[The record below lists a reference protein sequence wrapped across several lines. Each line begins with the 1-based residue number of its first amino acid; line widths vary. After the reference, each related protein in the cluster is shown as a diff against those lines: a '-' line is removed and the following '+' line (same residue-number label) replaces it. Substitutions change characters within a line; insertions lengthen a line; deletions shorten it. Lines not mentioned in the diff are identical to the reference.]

1 MKGALRLQSLV
12 NVAGA
17 ALLYWLAAPLLS
29 FGGHHPFDGVGM
41 RALGLVVLLLLV
53 LAAWSLRQWMRRSR
67 NDALMTQLQGNDAS
81 EALAGRFSTAMNLLR
96 AGIEVER
103 QGPAWPWRRRR
114 QVYELPWYVFIGA
127 PGAGKT
133 TALLHSGLRFPLAE
147 RLGAAPVAGIGGTRQ
162 CDWWFTDR
170 AVFIDTAGRYTTQDS
185 HHASDAHEWKTFLQ
199 LLCRYRPVQPI
210 NGVIVTVSV
219 PDLLHGGAELDQ
231 QAEAV
236 EQRLLELRAELGLS
250 FPVYL
255 LVTKVDLLAGFVEYF
270 GDFDAAQ
277 RERIWGTTFDYT
289 SEPGSASQALPND
302 LAARLAELP
311 RGIGD
316 ASVQRMQEE
325 TQPQR
330 RALIYQFP
338 AQLEAVLPALEGF
351 VRRAFRRTAEAPRQ
365 ALRGVYLTSGTQ
377 EGNPIDRVLGQLS
390 RHYGITMRA
399 PRPRAGAGA
408 GAGVGTSGGGKAYF
422 LSTLLQKLVIAE
434 APLAG
439 TNLKRRQ
446 RRRWIA
452 AGAGGVFTVVV
463 LTACVGWW
471 VSYRSNL
478 DYVSNV
484 GQRVAQVVREVDPSK
499 NRSIDQ
505 LLPLYAMLSELASSG
520 QIDPTRPPFG
530 FGFGLFQGARLAH
543 SADQTYH
550 RVLDQTLAP
559 LLAQRLTLALRQESD
574 PVARYDALRISLMLL
589 TPDHLQRDEVRR
601 WAAQAFAASGQAAGQ
616 APGAGEQQE
625 WLRHLD
631 ALLERNAVVGAMRLD
646 EASVRAART
655 ALAAL
660 PIEQRVYDRLLA
672 RARARLE
679 GDRSLAELV
688 SPAAVLAF
696 APNDSASGVPGIAAV
711 NTRKAWRE
719 LIEPALDPTIAELAG
734 EAGWVLGERGERDDR
749 FAAAQRLTRDRAARN
764 ELAKQVAQQ
773 YAQATIAQWDRL
785 LSALTLAAPADADS
799 LSALAGTLGAPASPL
814 RELLARIV
822 LEFPAPA
829 AAGGSASSAQ
839 QAFDA
844 AANARF
850 GALADYARSS
860 GAGAVDR
867 LLVPLPAALRDPAG
881 ARTSDLLRD
890 LRAEAARAPAPL
902 LHAES
907 VGKHRPDSFQRRAID
922 RQMTSGIAE
931 LAQACRR
938 ITDDR
943 YPFARDAKRDMPYAD
958 FARLFGPR
966 GLLDSFYRAHLA
978 GQVDAQ
984 RRPWRLVG
992 ASSASPKAQS
1002 ALRSFEM
1009 ADDIR
1014 RLFFPAGAEL
1024 PQLRLRLTPLSMDGE
1039 LLQFSADVDGQLMR
1053 YENGPRRP
1061 KVVQWPGPAATQKV
1075 VLRILPAGPSGVGAE
1090 AHEGPWALLRV
1101 LSRSGWQR
1109 AGAGGAGGASGGPV
1123 ARLVV
1128 DGRALNVEVAS
1139 ETAANAG
1146 LLADLGSFRCP
1157 EAW

>member
-1 MKGALRLQSLV
+1 MKSGVLRLQTLA
-12 NVAGA
+12 NMAGA
-17 ALLYWLAAPLLS
+17 ALLYWLAAPLLAIGS
-29 FGGHHPFDGVGM
+29 THPFDSAAT
-41 RALGLVVLLLLV
+41 RALGLVVLVL
-53 LAAWSLRQWMRRSR
+53 LAAAAWAARQWLRRRR
-67 NDALMTQLQGNDAS
+67 NTQLLTKLQGNDAS
-81 EALAGRFSTAMNLLR
+81 EALAERFSTAMNLLR

-103 QGPAWPWRRRR
+103 HGHAWPWRRRR

-210 NGVIVTVSV
+210 NGVVVTVSV
-219 PDLLHGGAELDQ
+219 PDLIHGGAELEQ
-231 QAEAV
+231 QAQAV

-270 GDFDAAQ
+270 GDFDSTQ
-277 RERIWGTTFDYT
+277 RERIWGTTFDHDVRH
-289 SEPGSASQALPND
+289 GALPDD

-316 ASVQRMQEE
+316 ASVQRLQDE

-330 RALIYQFP
+330 RAPIYQFP

-365 ALRGVYLTSGTQ
+365 ALRGIYLTSGTQ

-390 RHYGITMRA
+390 RHYGIPMRA
-399 PRPRAGAGA
+399 ERPRAD
-408 GAGVGTSGGGKAYF
+408 GGSGKAYF
-422 LSTLLQKLVIAE
+422 LSTLLQQLVIAE

-446 RRRWIA
+446 RRRLIA
-452 AGAGGVFTVVV
+452 AAAGSVLAVV
-463 LTACVGWW
+463 LLLACAGWW
-471 VSYRSNL
+471 FSYRSNL
-478 DYVSNV
+478 EYVASV
-484 GQRVAQVVREVDPSK
+484 GQRVQQVLREVDPSK
-499 NRSIDQ
+499 SRNIDQ
-505 LLPLYAMLSELASSG
+505 LLPLYAMLSDLASSG

-530 FGFGLFQGARLAH
+530 FGFGLFQGERLAR

-559 LLAQRLTLALRQESD
+559 LLAQRLSLALRQEAD

-589 TPDHLQRDEVRR
+589 TPGHLQRDEVRR
-601 WAAQAFAASGQAAGQ
+601 WAAQAFAASATGAGPAGQ

-631 ALLERNAVVGAMRLD
+631 ALLERNAVVNAMRLD
-646 EASVRAART
+646 EASVRAARG

-660 PIEQRVYDRLLA
+660 PLEQRVYDRLLA
-672 RARARLE
+672 RARARLD
-679 GDRSLAELV
+679 GDRSLADLV
-688 SPAAVLAF
+688 SPGAVLAF
-696 APNDSASGVPGIAAV
+696 APNDSASGVPGIAAI

-719 LIEPALDPTIAELAG
+719 LIEPALDPTIAELAS
-734 EAGWVLGERGERDDR
+734 EASWVMSEPDERGERS
-749 FAAAQRLTRDRAARN
+749 AAMQRLARERPARN
-764 ELAKQVAQQ
+764 ELAKQIAQR

-785 LSALTLAAPADADS
+785 LSALS
-799 LSALAGTLGAPASPL
+799 LSAPPDAESLGQLAGTLGAPASPL
-814 RELLARIV
+814 RELLARIA
-822 LEFPAPA
+822 LEFPPPA
-829 AAGGSASSAQ
+829 SAGGSASAAQ
-839 QAFDA
+839 QAFDVA
-844 AANARF
+844 TSARF
-850 GALADYARSS
+850 GALADYAR
-860 GAGAVDR
+860 GAGAGAIDR
-867 LLVPLPAALRDPAG
+867 LLVPLPAALREPAG
-881 ARTSDLLRD
+881 TRAGELLRE

-902 LHAES
+902 KSIWGVLADALG
-907 VGKHRPDSFQRRAID
+907 VQQRRAID
-922 RQMTSGIAE
+922 RQMTSGIGE
-931 LAQACRR
+931 LAQACRS
-938 ITDDR
+938 ITADR
-943 YPFARDAKRDMPYAD
+943 YPFVRDAKRDMPYAD

-966 GLLDSFYRAHLA
+966 GLLDAFYRAHLA
-978 GQVDAQ
+978 SQVDAQ

-992 ASSASPKAQS
+992 SASASPKAQS

-1014 RLFFPAGAEL
+1014 RLFFPADAEL

-1061 KVVQWPGPAATQKV
+1061 KTVQWPGPAATQKV
-1075 VLRILPAGPSGVGAE
+1075 LLRILPPGPSGVGAE

-1109 AGAGGAGGASGGPV
+1109 AGTGGAGPV

-1128 DGRALNVEVAS
+1128 DGRALSVEVAS
-1139 ETAANAG
+1139 ETPANAG

>member
-1 MKGALRLQSLV
+1 MKSGAVRLQSLV

-17 ALLYWLAAPLLS
+17 ALLFWLAAPLVAI
-29 FGGHHPFDGVGM
+29 GGMHPFDSAAARAVGL
-41 RALGLVVLLLLV
+41 AVLLLLV
-53 LAAWSLRQWMRRSR
+53 IAAWGVRQWLRQSR
-67 NDALMTQLQGNDAS
+67 NAKLLTQLQGSEAG
-81 EALAGRFSTAMNLLR
+81 EALAERFSTAMNLLR

-103 QGPAWPWRRRR
+103 SGRAWPWRRRR

-185 HHASDAHEWKTFLQ
+185 HHASDAQEWKTFLQ

-219 PDLLHGGAELDQ
+219 PDLIHGGAELEQ
-231 QAEAV
+231 QADAV
-236 EQRLLELRAELGLS
+236 EHRLLELRAELGLS

-270 GDFDAAQ
+270 GDFDTAQ
-277 RERIWGTTFDYT
+277 RERIWGTTFDYA
-289 SEPGSASQALPND
+289 EQQAALPDD

-316 ASVQRMQEE
+316 AAVQRLQEE
-325 TQPQR
+325 AQPQR

-351 VRRAFRRTAEAPRQ
+351 VRHAFRRSAEAPRQ
-365 ALRGVYLTSGTQ
+365 ALRGIYLTSGTQ

-390 RHYGITMRA
+390 RHYGIPIRGA
-399 PRPRAGAGA
+399 RPRAE
-408 GAGVGTSGGGKAYF
+408 GGSGKAYF
-422 LSTLLQKLVIAE
+422 LSSLLQQLVIAE

-446 RRRWIA
+446 RRRVIGAA
-452 AGAGGVFTVVV
+452 AGSAVAALLV
-463 LTACVGWW
+463 LACAGWW
-471 VSYRSNL
+471 VSYRSNVA
-478 DYVSNV
+478 YVDSV
-484 GQRVAQVVREVDPSK
+484 GERVRQVVREVDPA
-499 NRSIDQ
+499 RSQDIDQ
-505 LLPLYAMLSELASSG
+505 LLPLYAMLSDLAASG
-520 QIDPTRPPFG
+520 RVDPNHAPLG
-530 FGFGLFQGARLAH
+530 FGFGLFQGERLAR

-559 LLAQRLTLALRQESD
+559 LLAQRLTRALRQEAD
-574 PVARYDALRISLMLL
+574 PAARYDALRIGLMLL
-589 TPDHLQRDEVRR
+589 MPDHLRRDEVRR
-601 WAAQAFAASGQAAGQ
+601 WAAQAFATPAAAATGGQ

-631 ALLERNAVVGAMRLD
+631 ALLERNAVVDAMRLD
-646 EASVRAART
+646 EASVRAARS

-672 RARARLE
+672 RARARLD

-688 SPAAVLAF
+688 SPSAVRVF
-696 APNDSASGVPGIAAV
+696 APSDSASGVPGVAAI

-719 LIEPALDPTIAELAG
+719 LIEPAIDPTIVELAG
-734 EAGWVLGERGERDDR
+734 EAGWVMGDKDARS
-749 FAAAQRLTRDRAARN
+749 AAAQRIARDQPARS
-764 ELAKQVAQQ
+764 EVAKQVAQR

-785 LSALTLAAPADADS
+785 LAALTLSAPPDAES
-799 LSALAGTLGAPASPL
+799 LGQLAGTLGAPVSPL
-814 RELLARIV
+814 RELLTRIA
-822 LEFPAPA
+822 LEFPPPA
-829 AAGGSASSAQ
+829 AAGSSASSAQ

-844 AANARF
+844 ATSERF
-850 GALADYARSS
+850 GALADYARGS
-860 GAGAVDR
+860 GAGAIDR
-867 LLVPLPAALRDPAG
+867 LLVPLPAALRDPIG
-881 ARTSDLLRD
+881 ARTGDLLRE
-890 LRAEAARAPAPL
+890 LRAEAARAPAPMKSIWTVL
-902 LHAES
+902 ADAL
-907 VGKHRPDSFQRRAID
+907 GTQQRRAID
-922 RQMTSGIAE
+922 RQMTSGIGE

-978 GQVDAQ
+978 SQVDAQ
-984 RRPWRLVG
+984 RRPWRLTG
-992 ASSASPKAQS
+992 AASASPKAQS
-1002 ALRSFEM
+1002 SLRSFEM

-1014 RLFFPAGAEL
+1014 RLFFPGDTEL
-1024 PQLRLRLTPLSMDGE
+1024 PQLRLRLTPLSMDSE
-1039 LLQFSADVDGQLMR
+1039 LLQFSADVDGQLIR

-1061 KVVQWPGPAATQKV
+1061 KAVQWPGPAATQKV
-1075 VLRILPAGPSGVGAE
+1075 LLRILPAGPTGVGAE

-1109 AGAGGAGGASGGPV
+1109 GGNAGAGPV

-1128 DGRALNVEVAS
+1128 DGRALSVEVAS
-1139 ETAANAG
+1139 ETPANAG
-1146 LLADLGSFRCP
+1146 LLAELGSFRCP

>member
-1 MKGALRLQSLV
+1 MKSGAVRLQSLV
-12 NVAGA
+12 NVAGL
-17 ALLYWLAAPLLS
+17 ALLYWLAAPLLAID
-29 FGGHHPFDGVGM
+29 GNHPFDSVAA
-41 RALGLVVLLLLV
+41 RAAGLVALLLLA
-53 LAAWSLRQWMRRSR
+53 LAAVAARQWLRRSR
-67 NDALMTQLQGNDAS
+67 NTRLLTQLQGNDAS
-81 EALAGRFSTAMNLLR
+81 EALAERFSTAMNLLR

-103 QGPAWPWRRRR
+103 SGRAWPWRRRR

-219 PDLLHGGAELDQ
+219 PDLIHGGAELEQ

-277 RERIWGTTFDYT
+277 RECLWGTTFDYAG
-289 SEPGSASQALPND
+289 PQSAPAGALPD
-302 LAARLAELP
+302 ELAARLAELP

-316 ASVQRMQEE
+316 ASVQRLQDE

-351 VRRAFRRTAEAPRQ
+351 ARRAFRRTAEAPRQ
-365 ALRGVYLTSGTQ
+365 ALRGIYLTSGTQ

-399 PRPRAGAGA
+399 ARPRSDAG
-408 GAGVGTSGGGKAYF
+408 TGKAYF
-422 LSTLLQKLVIAE
+422 LSALLQKLVIAE

-446 RRRWIA
+446 RRRWIT
-452 AGAGGVFTVVV
+452 AGAGSALAIV
-463 LTACVGWW
+463 LLLACVGWW
-471 VSYRSNL
+471 FSYRSNL
-478 DYVSNV
+478 DYVASV
-484 GQRVAQVVREVDPSK
+484 GQRVQQVVREVDPAK
-499 NRSIDQ
+499 EGNTGNIDQ
-505 LLPLYAMLSELASSG
+505 LLPLYAMLSDLAASG
-520 QIDPTRPPFG
+520 QVDPTRPPFG
-530 FGFGLFQGARLAH
+530 FGFGLFQGARLAQ

-559 LLAQRLTLALRQESD
+559 LLAQRLTLALRQEAD

-589 TPDHLQRDEVRR
+589 TPGHLQRDEVRR
-601 WAAQAFAASGQAAGQ
+601 WAAQAFAAPTAASGQG
-616 APGAGEQQE
+616 PGAGEQHE

-631 ALLERNAVVGAMRLD
+631 ALLERNAVVNVMRLD
-646 EASVRAART
+646 EASVRAARS

-660 PIEQRVYDRLLA
+660 PIERRVYDRLLA
-672 RARARLE
+672 RARARLD

-688 SPAAVLAF
+688 SPGAVLAF
-696 APNDSASGVPGIAAV
+696 APNDSASGVPGIAAI

-719 LIEPALDPTIAELAG
+719 LIEPTLDPTIAELAS
-734 EAGWVLGERGERDDR
+734 EAGWVMDERSP
-749 FAAAQRLTRDRAARN
+749 AIQRLARERPARN

-785 LSALTLAAPADADS
+785 LSALTLAAPPDAES
-799 LSALAGTLGAPASPL
+799 LSVLAGTLGAPASPL
-814 RELLARIV
+814 RELLARIA
-822 LEFPAPA
+822 LEFPPPA
-829 AAGGSASSAQ
+829 GAGGSASSAQ
-839 QAFDA
+839 QAFDSA
-844 AANARF
+844 TSARF

-867 LLVPLPAALRDPAG
+867 LLVPLPAALREPAG
-881 ARTSDLLRD
+881 ARAGELLRD

-902 LHAES
+902 KAIWS
-907 VGKHRPDSFQRRAID
+907 VLADALGAQQRRAID
-922 RQMTSGIAE
+922 RQLTSGIGE
-931 LAQACRR
+931 LAQACRS
-938 ITDDR
+938 ITADR

-966 GLLDSFYRAHLA
+966 GLLDAFYRAHLA
-978 GQVDAQ
+978 SQVDAQ

-992 ASSASPKAQS
+992 AATASPKAQS
-1002 ALRSFEM
+1002 ALHSFEM

-1014 RLFFPAGAEL
+1014 RLFFPEGAEL

-1061 KVVQWPGPAATQKV
+1061 KAVQWPGPAATQKV
-1075 VLRILPAGPSGVGAE
+1075 LLRILPAGPSGVGAE

-1109 AGAGGAGGASGGPV
+1109 AGSGGAGAGAGPV

-1128 DGRALNVEVAS
+1128 DGRALNVEVTS
-1139 ETAANAG
+1139 DSSGNAG

>member
-1 MKGALRLQSLV
+1 MRSGAVRLQSLV
-12 NVAGA
+12 NLAGA
-17 ALLYWLAAPLLS
+17 ALLYWLAAPLLAIGS
-29 FGGHHPFDGVGM
+29 THPFDSAAA
-41 RALGLVVLLLLV
+41 RAIGLVVLLLLV
-53 LAAWSLRQWMRRSR
+53 ITAWAARQWLRKSR
-67 NDALMTQLQGNDAS
+67 NARLMTQLQGNDAS

-103 QGPAWPWRRRR
+103 QGHVWPWRRRR

-219 PDLLHGGAELDQ
+219 PDLIHGGAELEQ

-277 RERIWGTTFDYT
+277 RERIWGTTFDYAGAQGAT
-289 SEPGSASQALPND
+289 AGAPAGAPPGALPSD

-316 ASVQRMQEE
+316 ASVQRLQDE

-338 AQLEAVLPALEGF
+338 AQLDAVLPALEGF

-365 ALRGVYLTSGTQ
+365 ALRGIYLTSGTQ

-390 RHYGITMRA
+390 RHYGIPMRA
-399 PRPRAGAGA
+399 ARSR
-408 GAGVGTSGGGKAYF
+408 SEGGSGKAYF
-422 LSTLLQKLVIAE
+422 LSSLLQQLVIAE

-439 TNLKRRQ
+439 ANLKRRQ

-452 AGAGGVFTVVV
+452 AGAGSLLSVV
-463 LTACVGWW
+463 LLLACIGWW

-478 DYVSNV
+478 DYVTSV
-484 GQRVAQVVREVDPSK
+484 GERVAQVVREVDPANK
-499 NRSIDQ
+499 RNIGNIDQ

-530 FGFGLFQGARLAH
+530 FGFGLFQGARLAQ

-559 LLAQRLTLALRQESD
+559 LLAQRLTLALRQDAD

-601 WAAQAFAASGQAAGQ
+601 WAAQAFAASSKGAGAPGQ

-631 ALLERNAVVGAMRLD
+631 ALLERNAVVGVMRLD
-646 EASVRAART
+646 EASVRAARS

-672 RARARLE
+672 RARARLD
-679 GDRSLAELV
+679 GDRTLAELV

-696 APNDSASGVPGIAAV
+696 APNDSASGVPGIAAI

-734 EAGWVLGERGERDDR
+734 EAGWVLGDERS
-749 FAAAQRLTRDRAARN
+749 ANVQRLARERAARN

-773 YAQATIAQWDRL
+773 YAQATITQWDRL
-785 LSALTLAAPADADS
+785 LSALTLTAPADAES
-799 LSALAGTLGAPASPL
+799 LTALAGTLAASASPL
-814 RELLARIV
+814 RELLARIA
-822 LEFPAPA
+822 LEFPPPA
-829 AAGGSASSAQ
+829 ASSSASSAQ

-844 AANARF
+844 ATSARF

-867 LLVPLPAALRDPAG
+867 LLVPLPAVLREPAG
-881 ARTSDLLRD
+881 ARAGELLRD

-902 LHAES
+902 KQIWNVLADAL
-907 VGKHRPDSFQRRAID
+907 GGQQRRAID
-922 RQMTSGIAE
+922 RQMTSGIGE
-931 LAQACRR
+931 LAQACRG
-938 ITDDR
+938 ITTDR
-943 YPFARDAKRDMPYAD
+943 YPFAREAKRDMPYAD

-978 GQVDAQ
+978 AQVDAQ

-992 ASSASPKAQS
+992 AASASPKAQS

-1014 RLFFPAGAEL
+1014 HLFFPEGAEL

-1061 KVVQWPGPAATQKV
+1061 KTVQWPGPAATQKV
-1075 VLRILPAGPSGVGAE
+1075 LLRILPAGPSGVGAE

-1109 AGAGGAGGASGGPV
+1109 AGAGGAGPV

-1128 DGRALNVEVAS
+1128 DGRALNVEVTS
-1139 ETAANAG
+1139 ETPANAG
-1146 LLADLGSFRCP
+1146 LLADLGSFHCP

>member
-1 MKGALRLQSLV
+1 MKSGAVRLQSLA

-29 FGGHHPFDGVGM
+29 IDGSHPFDGAAA
-41 RALGLVVLLLLV
+41 RAIGLIVLLV
-53 LAAWSLRQWMRRSR
+53 LALATWGARQWLRKTR
-67 NDALMTQLQGNDAS
+67 NARLLTQLQGNDAS

-103 QGPAWPWRRRR
+103 SGHAWPWRRRR

-219 PDLLHGGAELDQ
+219 PDLIHGGAELEQ

-277 RERIWGTTFDYT
+277 RERIWGTTFDY
-289 SEPGSASQALPND
+289 SQQQGALPGD

-316 ASVQRMQEE
+316 ASVQRLQEE
-325 TQPQR
+325 AQAQR

-338 AQLEAVLPALEGF
+338 AQLDAVLPALEGF

-365 ALRGVYLTSGTQ
+365 ALRGIYLTSGTQ

-399 PRPRAGAGA
+399 ARPRPD
-408 GAGVGTSGGGKAYF
+408 GGSGKAYF
-422 LSTLLQKLVIAE
+422 LSTLLQQLVIAE

-452 AGAGGVFTVVV
+452 AGAGSVLSVVV
-463 LTACVGWW
+463 LLACVGWW

-478 DYVSNV
+478 DYVESV
-484 GQRVAQVVREVDPSK
+484 GQRVAQVVREVDPT
-499 NRSIDQ
+499 NRRNVGNIDQ

-520 QIDPTRPPFG
+520 RIDPTRPPFG
-530 FGFGLFQGARLAH
+530 FGFGLFQGARLAR

-559 LLAQRLTLALRQESD
+559 LLAQRLTLALRQDAD

-589 TPDHLQRDEVRR
+589 TPGHLQRDEVRR
-601 WAAQAFAASGQAAGQ
+601 WAAQAFASSTGAGAQGQ

-625 WLRHLD
+625 WLHHLD

-646 EASVRAART
+646 EASVRAARS

-672 RARARLE
+672 RARARLD

-688 SPAAVLAF
+688 SPSAVLAF
-696 APNDSASGVPGIAAV
+696 APNDSASGVPGIAAI
-711 NTRKAWRE
+711 NTRRAWRE
-719 LIEPALDPTIAELAG
+719 LIEPMLDPTIAELAS
-734 EAGWVLGERGERDDR
+734 EAGWVLGQGDPQDARS
-749 FAAAQRLTRDRAARN
+749 AAVQRLARERPARN

-785 LSALTLAAPADADS
+785 LSALTLAAPADAES
-799 LSALAGTLGAPASPL
+799 LNALAGTLAASASPL
-814 RELLARIV
+814 RELLARIA
-822 LEFPAPA
+822 LEFPPPA

-844 AANARF
+844 ATGARF
-850 GALADYARSS
+850 GALADYAR
-860 GAGAVDR
+860 GPGTGAVDH
-867 LLVPLPAALRDPAG
+867 LLVPLPAVLREPAG
-881 ARTSDLLRD
+881 ARAGDLLRD

-902 LHAES
+902 KAIWS
-907 VGKHRPDSFQRRAID
+907 VLADALGAQQRRAID
-922 RQMTSGIAE
+922 RQMTSGIGE
-931 LAQACRR
+931 LAQACRL
-938 ITDDR
+938 ITTDR
-943 YPFARDAKRDMPYAD
+943 YPFAREAKRDMPYAD
-958 FARLFGPR
+958 FARLFGPH
-966 GLLDSFYRAHLA
+966 GLLATFYRSHLA
-978 GQVDAQ
+978 SQVDAQ

-992 ASSASPKAQS
+992 SASASPKAQS
-1002 ALRSFEM
+1002 ALHSFEM

-1014 RLFFPAGAEL
+1014 RLFFPDGAEL

-1061 KVVQWPGPAATQKV
+1061 KAVQWPGPAATQKV
-1075 VLRILPAGPSGVGAE
+1075 LLRILPAGPSGVGAE

-1109 AGAGGAGGASGGPV
+1109 AGSGGAGAGAGPV

-1139 ETAANAG
+1139 ETPANAG

>member
-1 MKGALRLQSLV
+1 MKGGAVRLQSLV

-29 FGGHHPFDGVGM
+29 IGGSHPFDGAAA
-41 RALGLVVLLLLV
+41 RAIGLVVLLLLA
-53 LAAWSLRQWMRRSR
+53 LAAWGVRQWLRKTR
-67 NDALMTQLQGNDAS
+67 NARLLTQLQGNDAS

-103 QGPAWPWRRRR
+103 SSHAWPWRRRR

-219 PDLLHGGAELDQ
+219 PDLIHGGAELEQ

-270 GDFDAAQ
+270 GDFDTAQ
-277 RERIWGTTFDYT
+277 RERIWGTTFDY
-289 SEPGSASQALPND
+289 AQQQAALPGD

-316 ASVQRMQEE
+316 ASVQRLQEE
-325 TQPQR
+325 AQAQR

-338 AQLEAVLPALEGF
+338 AQLDAVLPALEGF

-365 ALRGVYLTSGTQ
+365 ALRGIYLTSGTQ

-399 PRPRAGAGA
+399 ARPRPD
-408 GAGVGTSGGGKAYF
+408 GGSGKAYF
-422 LSTLLQKLVIAE
+422 LSTLLQQLVIAE

-446 RRRWIA
+446 RRRWMA
-452 AGAGGVFTVVV
+452 AGAGSVLSVVV
-463 LTACVGWW
+463 LLACVGWW

-478 DYVSNV
+478 DYVDGV
-484 GQRVAQVVREVDPSK
+484 GQRVAQVVREVDPT
-499 NRSIDQ
+499 NRRNIGNIDQ

-520 QIDPTRPPFG
+520 RIDPTRPPFG
-530 FGFGLFQGARLAH
+530 FGFGLFQGARLAR

-559 LLAQRLTLALRQESD
+559 LLAQRLTLALRQDAD

-601 WAAQAFAASGQAAGQ
+601 WAAQAFASSTGAGAQGQ

-625 WLRHLD
+625 WLHHLD

-646 EASVRAART
+646 EASVRAARS

-672 RARARLE
+672 RARARLD

-719 LIEPALDPTIAELAG
+719 LIEPMLDPTITELAS
-734 EAGWVLGERGERDDR
+734 EAGWVLGQGDPQGERS
-749 FAAAQRLTRDRAARN
+749 AAAQRLARERPARN
-764 ELAKQVAQQ
+764 ELAKLVAQQ

-785 LSALTLAAPADADS
+785 LSALTLTAPADAES
-799 LSALAGTLGAPASPL
+799 LSALAGTLAASASPL
-814 RELLARIV
+814 RELLARIA
-822 LEFPAPA
+822 LEFPPPA

-844 AANARF
+844 ATSARF
-850 GALADYARSS
+850 GALADYARGS
-860 GAGAVDR
+860 GTGAVDR
-867 LLVPLPAALRDPAG
+867 LLVPLPAALREPAG
-881 ARTSDLLRD
+881 ARAGELLRD

-902 LHAES
+902 KAIWS
-907 VGKHRPDSFQRRAID
+907 VLADALGAQQRRAID
-922 RQMTSGIAE
+922 RQMTSGIGE
-931 LAQACRR
+931 LAQACRL
-938 ITDDR
+938 ITADR
-943 YPFARDAKRDMPYAD
+943 YPFAREAKRDMPYAD
-958 FARLFGPR
+958 FARLFGPH
-966 GLLDSFYRAHLA
+966 GLLATFYRSHLA
-978 GQVDAQ
+978 TQVDAQ
-984 RRPWRLVG
+984 RRPWRLLG
-992 ASSASPKAQS
+992 SASASPKAQS
-1002 ALRSFEM
+1002 ALHSFEM

-1014 RLFFPAGAEL
+1014 RLFFPEGAEL

-1061 KVVQWPGPAATQKV
+1061 KAVQWPGPAATQKV
-1075 VLRILPAGPSGVGAE
+1075 LLRILPAGPSGVGAE

-1109 AGAGGAGGASGGPV
+1109 AGTGGAGAGAGPV

-1139 ETAANAG
+1139 ETPANAG

>member
-1 MKGALRLQSLV
+1 MKSGVLRLQSLV

-17 ALLYWLAAPLLS
+17 ALLYWLAAPLLAI
-29 FGGHHPFDGVGM
+29 GGSHPFDSAAA
-41 RALGLVVLLLLV
+41 RAIGLTVLLSLA
-53 LAAWSLRQWMRRSR
+53 LAAWGARQWLRKSR
-67 NDALMTQLQGNDAS
+67 NAKLLTQLQGSDAS
-81 EALAGRFSTAMNLLR
+81 EALAERFSTAMNLLR

-103 QGPAWPWRRRR
+103 SGRAWPWRRRR

-219 PDLLHGGAELDQ
+219 PDLIHGGAELEQ

-270 GDFDAAQ
+270 GDFDATQ
-277 RERIWGTTFDYT
+277 RERIWGTTFDYAGPQT
-289 SEPGSASQALPND
+289 GALPND
-302 LAARLAELP
+302 LAARLAELA
-311 RGIGD
+311 RGLGD
-316 ASVQRMQEE
+316 ASVQRLQDEP
-325 TQPQR
+325 QPQR

-351 VRRAFRRTAEAPRQ
+351 VRHAFRRTVEAPRQ
-365 ALRGVYLTSGTQ
+365 ALRGIYLTSGTQ

-390 RHYGITMRA
+390 RHYGIAMRA
-399 PRPRAGAGA
+399 QRPRLDG
-408 GAGVGTSGGGKAYF
+408 GGGKAYF
-422 LSTLLQKLVIAE
+422 LSNLLQKLVIAE

-439 TNLKRRQ
+439 TNLRRRQ
-446 RRRWIA
+446 RRRLITAA
-452 AGAGGVFTVVV
+452 AGSALTVAV
-463 LTACVGWW
+463 LLACVGWW
-471 VSYRSNL
+471 FSYRSNL
-478 DYVSNV
+478 DYVASV
-484 GQRVAQVVREVDPSK
+484 DQRVRQVVREVDPAK
-499 NRSIDQ
+499 GRNIGSIDQ
-505 LLPLYAMLSELASSG
+505 LLPLYAMLSDLASSG
-520 QIDPTRPPFG
+520 RIDPTRPPFG
-530 FGFGLFQGARLAH
+530 FGFGLFQGARLAQ

-559 LLAQRLTLALRQESD
+559 LLAQRLTLALRQETD

-589 TPDHLQRDEVRR
+589 TPGHLQRDEVRR
-601 WAAQAFAASGQAAGQ
+601 WAAQAFAAPGAAAGQ

-631 ALLERNAVVGAMRLD
+631 ALLERNAVVNVMQLD
-646 EASVRAART
+646 AASVRAARS

-672 RARARLE
+672 RARARLD
-679 GDRSLAELV
+679 GDRSLADLV

-696 APNDSASGVPGIAAV
+696 APNDSASGVPGIAAI

-719 LIEPALDPTIAELAG
+719 LIEPALDPTIAELAS
-734 EAGWVLGERGERDDR
+734 EAGWVMDERDER
-749 FAAAQRLTRDRAARN
+749 SAAAQRLARERPARN
-764 ELAKQVAQQ
+764 ELARQVAQQ

-785 LSALTLAAPADADS
+785 LSALTLTAPADAES
-799 LSALAGTLGAPASPL
+799 LGTLAGTLGAPASPL
-814 RELLARIV
+814 RELLARIA
-822 LEFPAPA
+822 LEFPPA
-829 AAGGSASSAQ
+829 AGPGAAASSAQ

-844 AANARF
+844 ATSARF

-867 LLVPLPAALRDPAG
+867 LLVPLPAAVREPGGVRA
-881 ARTSDLLRD
+881 SELLRE
-890 LRAEAARAPAPL
+890 LRAEAARAPPPL
-902 LHAES
+902 KAIWS
-907 VGKHRPDSFQRRAID
+907 VLADALGTQQRRAID
-922 RQMTSGIAE
+922 RQLTSGIAE

-938 ITDDR
+938 ITAER

-958 FARLFGPR
+958 FARLFGPH
-966 GLLDSFYRAHLA
+966 GLLDSFYRTHLA
-978 GQVDAQ
+978 NQVDAQ

-992 ASSASPKAQS
+992 AASASPKAQS

-1061 KVVQWPGPAATQKV
+1061 KAVQWPGPSATQKV
-1075 VLRILPAGPSGVGAE
+1075 LLRILPAGPSGVGAE
-1090 AHEGPWALLRV
+1090 MHEGPWALLRV
-1101 LSRSGWQR
+1101 LSRNGWQR
-1109 AGAGGAGGASGGPV
+1109 AGAGAGPV

-1139 ETAANAG
+1139 DTPANAG

>member
-1 MKGALRLQSLV
+1 MKSGALRLQSLV

-17 ALLYWLAAPLLS
+17 ALLFWLAAPLLAI
-29 FGGHHPFDGVGM
+29 GGTHPFDSAAARVV
-41 RALGLVVLLLLV
+41 GLVVLVLLALSA
-53 LAAWSLRQWMRRSR
+53 LAARQWLRKSR
-67 NDALMTQLQGNDAS
+67 NAKLLTQLQGNDAS
-81 EALAGRFSTAMNLLR
+81 EALAERFSTAMNLLR

-103 QGPAWPWRRRR
+103 SGRAWPWRRRR

-219 PDLLHGGAELDQ
+219 PDLIHGGAELEQ

-236 EQRLLELRAELGLS
+236 EQRLLELRSELGLS
-250 FPVYL
+250 LPVYL

-277 RERIWGTTFDYT
+277 RERIWGTTFDYADAR
-289 SEPGSASQALPND
+289 GALPDD

-316 ASVQRMQEE
+316 ASAQRLQDES
-325 TQPQR
+325 QPQR

-365 ALRGVYLTSGTQ
+365 ALRGIYLTSGTQ

-390 RHYGITMRA
+390 RHYGISMRA
-399 PRPRAGAGA
+399 ARPRAD
-408 GAGVGTSGGGKAYF
+408 GGSGKAYF
-422 LSTLLQKLVIAE
+422 LSTLLQQLVIAE

-452 AGAGGVFTVVV
+452 AGGGSVLAVVV
-463 LTACVGWW
+463 LLACVGWW
-471 VSYRSNL
+471 FSYRSNL
-478 DYVSNV
+478 DYVASV
-484 GQRVAQVVREVDPSK
+484 GQRVEQVVREVDSARGH
-499 NRSIDQ
+499 NSGRNSGNIDQ
-505 LLPLYAMLSELASSG
+505 LLPLYAMLSDLAASG
-520 QIDPTRPPFG
+520 QVDPTQPPFG
-530 FGFGLFQGARLAH
+530 FGFGLFQGARLAQ

-559 LLAQRLTLALRQESD
+559 LLAQRLTLALRQDAD

-589 TPDHLQRDEVRR
+589 TPAHLQRDEVRR
-601 WAAQAFAASGQAAGQ
+601 WAAQAFASASTGAGALGQ

-631 ALLERNAVVGAMRLD
+631 ALLERNAVVNVMRLD
-646 EASVRAART
+646 EASVRAAR
-655 ALAAL
+655 ASLAAL

-672 RARARLE
+672 RARARLD

-688 SPAAVLAF
+688 SPGAMLAF
-696 APNDSASGVPGIAAV
+696 APNDPASGVPGIAAI

-719 LIEPALDPTIAELAG
+719 LIEPALDPTIAELAS
-734 EAGWVLGERGERDDR
+734 EASWVLGERDARDARGERDER
-749 FAAAQRLTRDRAARN
+749 SAAVQRLMRERPARN
-764 ELAKQVAQQ
+764 ELARQVAQR

-785 LSALTLAAPADADS
+785 LSTLTLTAPADAES
-799 LSALAGTLGAPASPL
+799 LARLAGTLGASASPL
-814 RELLARIV
+814 RELLARIA
-822 LEFPAPA
+822 LEFPPPA
-829 AAGGSASSAQ
+829 AAGSSASSAQ

-844 AANARF
+844 ATSARF
-850 GALADYARSS
+850 GTLADYARSS

-867 LLVPLPAALRDPAG
+867 LLVPLPAALREPAG
-881 ARTSDLLRD
+881 ARAGELLRE

-902 LHAES
+902 KAIWGVLADAL
-907 VGKHRPDSFQRRAID
+907 GAQQRRAID
-922 RQMTSGIAE
+922 RQMTSGIGE

-938 ITDDR
+938 IMADR
-943 YPFARDAKRDMPYAD
+943 YPFARDAKSDMPYAD

-966 GLLDSFYRAHLA
+966 GLLDSFYRSHLA
-978 GQVDAQ
+978 NQVDAQ

-992 ASSASPKAQS
+992 DAASSSKAQS

-1061 KVVQWPGPAATQKV
+1061 KAVQWPGPAATQRV
-1075 VLRILPAGPSGVGAE
+1075 LLRILPAGPSGVGAE

-1109 AGAGGAGGASGGPV
+1109 AGTGGAGPV

-1139 ETAANAG
+1139 ETPANAG

>member
-1 MKGALRLQSLV
+1 MKSGAIRLQSLV
-12 NVAGA
+12 NLAGA
-17 ALLYWLAAPLLS
+17 ALLYWLAAPLLAI
-29 FGGHHPFDGVGM
+29 GGSYPFDSAAA
-41 RALGLVVLLLLV
+41 RALGLVVLVLLA
-53 LAAWSLRQWMRRSR
+53 LAAWGARQWLRKSR
-67 NDALMTQLQGNDAS
+67 NAKLMTQLQGNDAS

-103 QGPAWPWRRRR
+103 SGPAWPWRRRR

-219 PDLLHGGAELDQ
+219 PDLIHGGAELEQ

-270 GDFDAAQ
+270 GDFDATQ
-277 RERIWGTTFDYT
+277 RESIWGTTFDYVGPQYATTT
-289 SEPGSASQALPND
+289 SALPDD

-316 ASVQRMQEE
+316 ASVQRLQDE

-365 ALRGVYLTSGTQ
+365 ALRGIYLTSGTQ

-390 RHYGITMRA
+390 RHYGIPIRA
-399 PRPRAGAGA
+399 EQPRAD
-408 GAGVGTSGGGKAYF
+408 GGSGKAYF
-422 LSTLLQKLVIAE
+422 LSTLLQRLVIAE

-439 TNLKRRQ
+439 RNLKRRQ

-452 AGAGGVFTVVV
+452 AGAGSVLAVV
-463 LTACVGWW
+463 LLLACAGWW
-471 VSYRSNL
+471 FSYRSNL
-478 DYVSNV
+478 DYVASV
-484 GQRVAQVVREVDPSK
+484 DQRVQQVVREVDPAK
-499 NRSIDQ
+499 GRTIGSIDQ
-505 LLPLYAMLSELASSG
+505 LLPLYAMLSDLASSG
-520 QIDPTRPPFG
+520 QIDPTRAPFG
-530 FGFGLFQGARLAH
+530 FGFGLFQGARLAR

-559 LLAQRLTLALRQESD
+559 LLAQRLTLALRQEAD

-589 TPDHLQRDEVRR
+589 TPGHLQREEVRR
-601 WAAQAFAASGQAAGQ
+601 WAAQAFAVPAAASGQ

-631 ALLERNAVVGAMRLD
+631 ALLERNAVVNVMRLD
-646 EASVRAART
+646 EASVRAARS

-672 RARARLE
+672 RARARLD

-688 SPAAVLAF
+688 SPGAVLAF
-696 APNDSASGVPGIAAV
+696 APNDSASGVPGIAAI

-719 LIEPALDPTIAELAG
+719 LIEPTLDPTITELAS
-734 EAGWVLGERGERDDR
+734 EAGWVMDERSAAVER
-749 FAAAQRLTRDRAARN
+749 LARERPARS
-764 ELAKQVAQQ
+764 ELAKQVAQR

-785 LSALTLAAPADADS
+785 LSALTLAAPADAES
-799 LSALAGTLGAPASPL
+799 LGQLAGTLGAPASPL
-814 RELLARIV
+814 RELLARIA
-822 LEFPAPA
+822 LEFPPPA
-829 AAGGSASSAQ
+829 SAGSSASSAQ

-844 AANARF
+844 ATSARF

-867 LLVPLPAALRDPAG
+867 LLVPLPAALREPAG
-881 ARTSDLLRD
+881 TRASELSRD

-902 LHAES
+902 KAIWS
-907 VGKHRPDSFQRRAID
+907 VLADALGAQQRRAVD
-922 RQMTSGIAE
+922 RQLTSGIGE
-931 LAQACRR
+931 LAQACRN
-938 ITDDR
+938 IMADR

-966 GLLDSFYRAHLA
+966 GLLDSFYRSHLA

-992 ASSASPKAQS
+992 AASASPKAQS

-1014 RLFFPAGAEL
+1014 RLFFPADVEL

-1039 LLQFSADVDGQLMR
+1039 LLQFSADVDGQLIR

-1061 KVVQWPGPAATQKV
+1061 KAVQWPGPAATQRV
-1075 VLRILPAGPSGVGAE
+1075 LLRILPAGPSGVGAE

-1109 AGAGGAGGASGGPV
+1109 AGTGGAGPV

-1139 ETAANAG
+1139 ETPANAG

>member
-1 MKGALRLQSLV
+1 MKSGVIRLQSLV
-12 NVAGA
+12 NLAGG
-17 ALLYWLAAPLLS
+17 ALLYWLGAPLLAI
-29 FGGHHPFDGVGM
+29 GGSHPFDSAAA
-41 RALGLVVLLLLV
+41 RALGLVVLVLLA
-53 LAAWSLRQWMRRSR
+53 LAAWGARQWLRKSH
-67 NDALMTQLQGNDAS
+67 NTKLLTQLQGNDAS

-103 QGPAWPWRRRR
+103 SGPAWPWRRRR

-133 TALLHSGLRFPLAE
+133 TALLRSGLRFPLAE

-185 HHASDAHEWKTFLQ
+185 HHASDANEWKTFLQ

-219 PDLLHGGAELDQ
+219 PDLIHGGAELEQ

-270 GDFDAAQ
+270 GDFDATQ
-277 RERIWGTTFDYT
+277 RERIWGTTFDYAG
-289 SEPGSASQALPND
+289 EPGALPDD

-311 RGIGD
+311 RGIRD
-316 ASVQRMQEE
+316 ASVQRLQEE
-325 TQPQR
+325 SQPQR

-351 VRRAFRRTAEAPRQ
+351 VRHAFRRTAEAPRQ
-365 ALRGVYLTSGTQ
+365 ALRGIYLTSGTQ

-390 RHYGITMRA
+390 RHYGIPIRTER
-399 PRPRAGAGA
+399 PRPD
-408 GAGVGTSGGGKAYF
+408 GGSGKAYF
-422 LSTLLQKLVIAE
+422 LSTLLQQLVIAE

-439 TNLKRRQ
+439 RNLKRRQ

-452 AGAGGVFTVVV
+452 AGVGSVLAVV
-463 LTACVGWW
+463 LLLACIGWW
-471 VSYRSNL
+471 FSYRSNL
-478 DYVSNV
+478 DYVASV
-484 GQRVAQVVREVDPSK
+484 GQRVAQVVREVDPAK
-499 NRSIDQ
+499 GRNIGNIDQ
-505 LLPLYAMLSELASSG
+505 LLPLYAMLSDLASSG
-520 QIDPTRPPFG
+520 QIDPTQPPFG
-530 FGFGLFQGARLAH
+530 FGFGLFQGARLAQ

-559 LLAQRLTLALRQESD
+559 LLAQRLSLALRQEAD

-589 TPDHLQRDEVRR
+589 TPGHLQREEVRR
-601 WAAQAFAASGQAAGQ
+601 WAAQAFAAPTAASAGQ

-631 ALLERNAVVGAMRLD
+631 ALLERNAVVNVMRLD
-646 EASVRAART
+646 EASVRAARS

-672 RARARLE
+672 RARARLD

-688 SPAAVLAF
+688 SPGAVLAF
-696 APNDSASGVPGIAAV
+696 APNDSASGVPGIAAI

-719 LIEPALDPTIAELAG
+719 LIEPTLDPTIVELAS
-734 EAGWVLGERGERDDR
+734 EAGWVMDERSAAVERLAR
-749 FAAAQRLTRDRAARN
+749 ERPARN
-764 ELAKQVAQQ
+764 ELAKQVAQR

-785 LSALTLAAPADADS
+785 LSALTLAAPADAES
-799 LSALAGTLGAPASPL
+799 LSQLAGTLGAPASPL
-814 RELLARIV
+814 RELLARIA
-822 LEFPAPA
+822 LEFPPA
-829 AAGGSASSAQ
+829 AAGSSASGAQ

-844 AANARF
+844 ATTARF

-867 LLVPLPAALRDPAG
+867 LLVPLPAALREPTG
-881 ARTSDLLRD
+881 ARASELLRE

-902 LHAES
+902 KAIWS
-907 VGKHRPDSFQRRAID
+907 VLADALGVQQRRAID
-922 RQMTSGIAE
+922 RQLTSGIGE
-931 LAQACRR
+931 LAQACRN
-938 ITDDR
+938 IMADR
-943 YPFARDAKRDMPYAD
+943 YPFARDAKRDMPFAD
-958 FARLFGPR
+958 FARLFGPH

-978 GQVDAQ
+978 SQVDAQ

-992 ASSASPKAQS
+992 AASASPKAQS

-1014 RLFFPAGAEL
+1014 RLFFPDGVEL

-1039 LLQFSADVDGQLMR
+1039 LLQFSADVDGQLIR

-1061 KVVQWPGPAATQKV
+1061 KAVQWPGPAATQKV
-1075 VLRILPAGPSGVGAE
+1075 LLRILPAGPSGVGAE

-1109 AGAGGAGGASGGPV
+1109 AGTGGAGPV

-1139 ETAANAG
+1139 ETPANAG

>member
-1 MKGALRLQSLV
+1 MKSSAVRLQSLV

-17 ALLYWLAAPLLS
+17 ALLFWLAAPLLAI
-29 FGGHHPFDGVGM
+29 GGSHPFDSAAA
-41 RALGLVVLLLLV
+41 RAVGLVVLVLLV
-53 LAAWSLRQWMRRSR
+53 IAAWAARQWLRKSR
-67 NDALMTQLQGNDAS
+67 NAKLMTQLQGNDAS
-81 EALAGRFSTAMNLLR
+81 EALAERFSTAMSLLR

-103 QGPAWPWRRRR
+103 SGRAWPWRRRR

-199 LLCRYRPVQPI
+199 LLGRYRPVQPI

-219 PDLLHGGAELDQ
+219 PDLIHGGAELEQ

-236 EQRLLELRAELGLS
+236 EQRLLELRTELGLS

-277 RERIWGTTFDYT
+277 RERIWGTTFDYA
-289 SEPGSASQALPND
+289 SPKFAMPGALPED

-316 ASVQRMQEE
+316 ASVQRLQEE
-325 TQPQR
+325 SQPQR

-351 VRRAFRRTAEAPRQ
+351 VRRAFRRTADAPRQ

-390 RHYGITMRA
+390 RHYGIAMRA
-399 PRPRAGAGA
+399 ARPRAD
-408 GAGVGTSGGGKAYF
+408 GGSGKAYF
-422 LSTLLQKLVIAE
+422 LSSLLQQLVIAE

-452 AGAGGVFTVVV
+452 AGAGSVLAVVA
-463 LTACVGWW
+463 LLSCVGWW
-471 VSYRSNL
+471 FSYRSNL
-478 DYVSNV
+478 DYVASV
-484 GQRVAQVVREVDPSK
+484 GQRVQQVVREVDPARK
-499 NRSIDQ
+499 NDSRNIDQ
-505 LLPLYAMLSELASSG
+505 LLPLYAMLSDLASSG

-530 FGFGLFQGARLAH
+530 FGFGLFQGARLAQ

-559 LLAQRLTLALRQESD
+559 LLAQRLALALRQEAD

-589 TPDHLQRDEVRR
+589 TPAHLQREEVRR
-601 WAAQAFAASGQAAGQ
+601 WAAQAFASSSASAGALGQ

-631 ALLERNAVVGAMRLD
+631 ALLERNAVVNVMRLD
-646 EASVRAART
+646 EASVRTARA

-672 RARARLE
+672 RARARLD

-688 SPAAVLAF
+688 SPGAVLAF
-696 APNDSASGVPGIAAV
+696 APNDSASGVPGIAAI

-719 LIEPALDPTIAELAG
+719 LIEPTLDPTIAELAS
-734 EAGWVLGERGERDDR
+734 EASWVLDPRDERS
-749 FAAAQRLTRDRAARN
+749 AAMQRLARERPARN

-785 LSALTLAAPADADS
+785 LSSLTLTAPADAES
-799 LSALAGTLGAPASPL
+799 LGQLAGKLGASASPL
-814 RELLARIV
+814 RELLARIA
-822 LEFPAPA
+822 LEFPPPA
-829 AAGGSASSAQ
+829 GPSSSASAAQ

-844 AANARF
+844 ATSARF
-850 GALADYARSS
+850 GALAEYARSS

-867 LLVPLPAALRDPAG
+867 LLVPLPAALREPAG
-881 ARTSDLLRD
+881 ARAGELLRE

-902 LHAES
+902 KAIWGVLADAL
-907 VGKHRPDSFQRRAID
+907 GAQQRRAID
-922 RQMTSGIAE
+922 RQMTSGIGE

-938 ITDDR
+938 ITADR
-943 YPFARDAKRDMPYAD
+943 YPFARDAKSDMPYAD

-978 GQVDAQ
+978 SQVDAQ

-992 ASSASPKAQS
+992 DASASPKAQS

-1014 RLFFPAGAEL
+1014 RLFFPADAEL

-1061 KVVQWPGPAATQKV
+1061 KAVQWPGPAATQRV
-1075 VLRILPAGPSGVGAE
+1075 LLRILPAGPSGVGAE

-1109 AGAGGAGGASGGPV
+1109 AAAGGAGPV

-1128 DGRALNVEVAS
+1128 DGRALSVEVAS
-1139 ETAANAG
+1139 ETPANAG